1 MQAFPC
7 GLKLKCWR
15 TSTPSPPGCPAPSS
29 RFQPRMKSSS
39 ESGCVLSLETAECPE
54 PLCPWLA
61 LPAHGATSRVA
72 SEDITPP
79 SSLIRAHASDQVP
92 PGASVVPRTSGP
104 CRLSP
109 VPAGGWPFPTLSL
122 QSLRRRLDPYPA
134 ASLECTCPFLPREH
148 RPHATEDAF
157 GTRNCPCNATSTGS
171 RISGLQSFVY
181 LQAPTLARPPDC
193 IHRSIFV
200 LGGRAVYTT
209 HRPGGY
215 PFRDVASLRVR
226 LGQLTRLDLHQLDCS
241 LVGCSLPHPAPRQ
254 TASLRARDRVDGRH
268 SRERVSREEAEE
280 PLPRH
285 RSLLRPTVE
294 PLLPDV
300 DDVKAARR
308 QARGVPRNP
317 VVGTVPP
324 QLRHQH
330 PMLLGNRRVAVH
342 PAPAISGGQGPP
354 EAVLR
359 RLSLEH
365 PAAGPGK
372 SPVVR
377 EPQNV
382 ERAGWWESVT
392 VLPRAPTTKRG
403 RRNGTRRLFAGCI
416 VSQSARGVSAAR
428 PTPGGRQIPARGQ

>member
-54 PLCPWLA
+54 PLCPWRA

-92 PGASVVPRTSGP
+92 PGASVVPRTPGP

-171 RISGLQSFVY
+171 RISGSIRVSQRYFGAFRGFFVNDLMGKALWSSWKTRSVFQGAVGAFCASTAPSASTGPICMRQDRRVLGLQS
-181 LQAPTLARPPDC
+181 
-193 IHRSIFV
+193 
-200 LGGRAVYTT
+200 
-209 HRPGGY
+209 
-215 PFRDVASLRVR
+215 
-226 LGQLTRLDLHQLDCS
+226 TR
-241 LVGCSLPHPAPRQ
+241 
-254 TASLRARDRVDGRH
+254 
-268 SRERVSREEAEE
+268 E
-280 PLPRH
+280 
-285 RSLLRPTVE
+285 
-294 PLLPDV
+294 
-300 DDVKAARR
+300 
-308 QARGVPRNP
+308 
-317 VVGTVPP
+317 
-324 QLRHQH
+324 
-330 PMLLGNRRVAVH
+330 
-342 PAPAISGGQGPP
+342 
-354 EAVLR
+354 
-359 RLSLEH
+359 
-365 PAAGPGK
+365 
-372 SPVVR
+372 
-377 EPQNV
+377 
-382 ERAGWWESVT
+382 
-392 VLPRAPTTKRG
+392 
-403 RRNGTRRLFAGCI
+403 
-416 VSQSARGVSAAR
+416 
-428 PTPGGRQIPARGQ
+428 

>member
-54 PLCPWLA
+54 PLCPWRA

-92 PGASVVPRTSGP
+92 PGASVVPRTPGP

-241 LVGCSLPHPAPRQ
+241 LVGCSPPVL
-254 TASLRARDRVDGRH
+254 ARDRVLDLGASRGGRRRAPGRDDESTH
-268 SRERVSREEAEE
+268 PVAVDRVSRMVERMKHDDDGRGGLVPVGDIPIDALE
-280 PLPRH
+280 PYRVCRRAFSLRGWSHVTTESVFPRST
-285 RSLLRPTVE
+285 R
-294 PLLPDV
+294 
-300 DDVKAARR
+300 A
-308 QARGVPRNP
+308 
-317 VVGTVPP
+317 
-324 QLRHQH
+324 
-330 PMLLGNRRVAVH
+330 
-342 PAPAISGGQGPP
+342 SG
-354 EAVLR
+354 
-359 RLSLEH
+359 
-365 PAAGPGK
+365 AAGP
-372 SPVVR
+372 R
-377 EPQNV
+377 
-382 ERAGWWESVT
+382 
-392 VLPRAPTTKRG
+392 
-403 RRNGTRRLFAGCI
+403 
-416 VSQSARGVSAAR
+416 ARG
-428 PTPGGRQIPARGQ
+428 

>member
-54 PLCPWLA
+54 PLCPWRA

-92 PGASVVPRTSGP
+92 PGASVVPRTPGP

-122 QSLRRRLDPYPA
+122 QSLRRPDPYPGGVHA
-134 ASLECTCPFLPREH
+134 HSFLE
-148 RPHATEDAF
+148 
-157 GTRNCPCNATSTGS
+157 STGLTPRKTHAKLS
-171 RISGLQSFVY
+171 LQCNVNRERISGLQSFVY

-241 LVGCSLPHPAPRQ
+241 LVGCSLPPSTCCHTFRATGI
-254 TASLRARDRVDGRH
+254 TAYLSNG
-268 SRERVSREEAEE
+268 
-280 PLPRH
+280 
-285 RSLLRPTVE
+285 
-294 PLLPDV
+294 
-300 DDVKAARR
+300 
-308 QARGVPRNP
+308 
-317 VVGTVPP
+317 GT
-324 QLRHQH
+324 
-330 PMLLGNRRVAVH
+330 
-342 PAPAISGGQGPP
+342 
-354 EAVLR
+354 
-359 RLSLEH
+359 LEH
-365 PAAGPGK
+365 AQRIAAHA
-372 SPVVR
+372 SPK
-377 EPQNV
+377 
-382 ERAGWWESVT
+382 
-392 VLPRAPTTKRG
+392 TTKLYDRTADTITVDEIE
-403 RRNGTRRLFAGCI
+403 RI
-416 VSQSARGVSAAR
+416 V
-428 PTPGGRQIPARGQ
+428 I

>member
-54 PLCPWLA
+54 PLCPWRA

-92 PGASVVPRTSGP
+92 PGASVGPRTPGP

-254 TASLRARDRVDGRH
+254 MASLHAGGEVNGRH
-268 SRERVSREEAEE
+268 PRKRIPREEAEK
-280 PLPRH
+280 PRP
-285 RSLLRPTVE
+285 RYCQVDENLGTRPSLRG
-294 PLLPDV
+294 
-300 DDVKAARR
+300 AASCGCSRC
-308 QARGVPRNP
+308 
-317 VVGTVPP
+317 
-324 QLRHQH
+324 
-330 PMLLGNRRVAVH
+330 
-342 PAPAISGGQGPP
+342 
-354 EAVLR
+354 LR
-359 RLSLEH
+359 RGRARVSLARTANVSGH
-365 PAAGPGK
+365 GPRSPARDRTIT
-372 SPVVR
+372 VVK
-377 EPQNV
+377 Q
-382 ERAGWWESVT
+382 
-392 VLPRAPTTKRG
+392 LG
-403 RRNGTRRLFAGCI
+403 RRRWKKGSIR
-416 VSQSARGVSAAR
+416 VSQRYLGAFRSFSLV
-428 PTPGGRQIPARGQ
+428 T